1 VVKLLM
7 FMLIL
12 STLVQFIHDYFH
24 EKITNLAIVKPAKQ
38 IIPPFFI
45 VNLVSILQTFFSSP
59 LIFWQK

>member
-24 EKITNLAIVKPAKQ
+24 FMNEACLPREKDITK
-38 IIPPFFI
+38 
-45 VNLVSILQTFFSSP
+45 SHT
-59 LIFWQK
+59 